1 MGLNSRPGGNTKLQR
16 ENRKLAAIVA
26 ADIAG
31 YSRLIGRDEE
41 GTLRALRAHRAEL
54 IDPAIESHGG
64 RIANTAG
71 DSFLLEFSSAVDA
84 VRCSIAVQD
93 GMAARNTGIEADSRI
108 VFRIGINVGDVITQD
123 GDLLGDGVNIA
134 ARLEG
139 ECEPGGIVLSDD
151 AHRQVRGRIEADF
164 ADLGARELKNIAEAV
179 TAWRWAPEGSA
190 EPTPAA
196 GKSDPAE
203 MDGKPSVAVL
213 PFDNMSSDPEH
224 EYFADGIAEDIITA
238 LSKISRMRVIARNST
253 FVYKGKAHDLRQVAS
268 ELGVRY
274 VLEGSIR
281 SGGKRLRITAQ
292 LIDASDGSHL
302 WAERFDRTIDDIFDI
317 QDEITKEIVTALRVN
332 LTDGEEA
339 HVLARGTNDIEAWQL
354 CTHATELF
362 MQFNSTDYLE
372 ARKLAEKAVARD
384 PDYAYA
390 WATLG
395 YTHWWDGRLGFTG
408 DTQAKFAHANDCAER
423 AMALDDTVSW
433 VIGLSTMVAGAL
445 NHHEEGV
452 TVARRGLELHPGN
465 ADARAFLAF
474 ALVRAAHYREAV
486 DHFRAAMLLNPIHPN
501 WYRNGL
507 LSALAIL
514 DEFDEGLAL
523 SDEILSIEP
532 GFFQAWLQRAYIYH
546 LRGQTDKAAQAISE
560 VIQLAPDLRLKHIP
574 GLYQINDEA
583 ATKRFTD
590 SLRAAGLPEN

>member
-1 MGLNSRPGGNTKLQR
+1 MQR
-16 ENRKLAAIVA
+16 ENRRLAAIVA

-31 YSRLIGRDEE
+31 YSRLIGQDEE

-54 IDPAIESHGG
+54 IDPLIEQHGG

-71 DSFLLEFSSAVDA
+71 DSLLLEFPSAVDA
-84 VRCSIAVQD
+84 VRCSIAVQE
-93 GMAARNTGIEADSRI
+93 GIAERNGDREPDRRI
-108 VFRIGINVGDVITQD
+108 SFRIGINVGDVVAQGD
-123 GDLLGDGVNIA
+123 DLLGDGVNIA
-134 ARLEG
+134 ARIEALA
-139 ECEPGGIVLSDD
+139 EPDGISVSDD
-151 AHRQVRGRIEADF
+151 AYRQVRDRLDVEWQDSGEH
-164 ADLGARELKNIAEAV
+164 EVKNIARPV
-179 TAWRWAPEGSA
+179 HVWRWSTSVQETIDD
-190 EPTPAA
+190 EPDDDSEALPL
-196 GKSDPAE
+196 SD
-203 MDGKPSVAVL
+203 KPSIAVL

-253 FVYKGKAHDLRQVAS
+253 FTYKGKAHDLRQVAS

-292 LIDASDGSHL
+292 LIDANDGSHL
-302 WAERFDRTIDDIFDI
+302 WAERFDRAIDDIFDI

-354 CTHATELF
+354 CTRANELF
-362 MQFNSTDYLE
+362 MRFNSTDYLE
-372 ARKLAEKAVARD
+372 ARKLAEDAVARD

-395 YTHWWDGRLGFTG
+395 FTHWWDGRLGYTG
-408 DTQAKFAHANDCAER
+408 DAEAKFARANECAER

-433 VIGLSTMVAGAL
+433 GIGLSTMVAGAIDR
-445 NHHEEGV
+445 HDEGV
-452 TVARRGLELHPGN
+452 IIGRRGLELHPGN

-474 ALVRAAHYREAV
+474 ALLHAAHYREAV
-486 DHFRAAMLLNPIHPN
+486 DHFRAAMQLNPFHPN

-507 LSALAIL
+507 LRSLIIL
-514 DEFDEGLAL
+514 DEFEEGLAL
-523 SDEILSIEP
+523 TDEILRLEP

-546 LRGQTDKAAQAISE
+546 LKGQPDEAARAIRE
-560 VIQLAPDLRLKHIP
+560 VARLAPSLRLKDIP
-574 GLYQINDEA
+574 GLYLINDEA
-583 ATKRFTD
+583 ATKRFVD
-590 SLRAAGLPEN
+590 SLRAAGLPE